1 MNIKTNTMQ
10 KIVIDWNITGSLM
23 NNKYNLHLTLTD
35 GTQKTITDTLSELTK
50 IVKTL

>member
-1 MNIKTNTMQ
+1 ME
-10 KIVIDWNITGSLM
+10 KIVTDWNITGSLI
-23 NNKYNLHLTLTD
+23 NNKYNLNLTLPD